1 MNLTRVDSVVAPDD
15 DSLILYCPVRDERA
29 LVSLFLEYHRK
40 LGIKYFVFVDN
51 GSIDGTLE
59 YLLSQTDC
67 IIYTTEDSYA
77 EARYAAD
84 WISEL
89 MRRHS
94 FGQWALYLDC
104 DELLVYENCETIG
117 VQEFLKSYKTG
128 GCNSFYGIMLDVYSA
143 DPYGEIEFSDYQDFV
158 EKDFYVDSDYV
169 VRRQPRKPWKSKQK
183 SKPIEIVGG
192 PRCRIYSDLDS
203 DSKRGWFS
211 YLIAGQVD
219 RFINYVPKFCMPL
232 LARIWPRP
240 SFAQYKSPLNLVG
253 DDFKYN
259 NSHGSSNQTYSPYL
273 LGILHLKFSK
283 ELKQKLDPVFSY
295 KNHYRRGLER
305 FRLDGALKRRR
316 NPSFMTSCSVKYED
330 SRTLYRYSIIG
341 EDASVVWQEKCC
353 YYRTLHSAPSAQ
365 INEPKS

>member
-40 LGIKYFVFVDN
+40 LGIKYFVFVDS
-51 GSIDGTLE
+51 GSVDGTLE
-59 YLLSQTDC
+59 YLLSQADC
-67 IIYTTEDSYA
+67 IIYATEDSYA
-77 EARYAAD
+77 EAKYAAD

-117 VQEFLKSYKTG
+117 VEEFLKSYRLG
-128 GCNSFYGIMLDVYSA
+128 DYNSFYGIMLDVYSA
-143 DPYGEIEFSDYQDFV
+143 EPYGEVEFSDYQDFV

-169 VRRQPRKPWKSKQK
+169 VRRKPRKPWKPKQK

-192 PRCRIYSDLDS
+192 PRCRIYSNLDS
-203 DSKRGWFS
+203 DSKRGWLRYF
-211 YLIAGQVD
+211 IAGQVD
-219 RFINYVPKFCMPL
+219 HFINYVPMSCMNL

-253 DDFKYN
+253 SDFGYR
-259 NSHGSSNQTYSPYL
+259 NSHGSSNRKFTPYL
-273 LGILHLKFSK
+273 IGILHLKFSK
-283 ELKQKLDPVFSY
+283 ELKQKLDPVFSH
-295 KNHYRRGLER
+295 KNHYHRGLER
-305 FRLDGALKRRR
+305 FRLDGAIKRKR
-316 NPSFMTSCSVKYED
+316 NPSFMTPCSVKYEG
-330 SRTLYRYSIIG
+330 SKTLSKYSIIG
-341 EDASVVWQEKCC
+341 ESPSAVWQGECC
-353 YYRTLHSAPSAQ
+353 YYRTLDSES
-365 INEPKS
+365 SY